1 MKSLLVH
8 TPQLC
13 HNKDTGEFSS
23 NINFCAMGLYSLA
36 KEIEKE
42 GIESEIIHLGIEKYL
57 NPKFL
62 LSEYINEQKIKFVA
76 FSLHWHPQSYDVIEM
91 AKIVKEKCP
100 QTFITLGGFTASYF
114 AQEIMGNYPFID
126 SIIKGEGEIPIR
138 ELAKKIANNDKNLST
153 VPNLFWRKNREI
165 IHNSNTF
172 VATDEDLNSFIFF
185 DIKKMKNFDS
195 YAKIPFHLEYNKKN
209 QLNNQPMSSQGIC
222 LGRGCTGNCTWCGGG
237 HYATQK
243 VTGRNFIS
251 YRNPDEIIKEIKM
264 LKSECKIENFR
275 FAFDPHPENRACLMT
290 LLEKIE
296 KEFEGNLTTM
306 FTLNGLPDKNF
317 LEAYSKAFSKNSVI
331 SISPEFYDEKL
342 RKKHKTFYYSNSELE
357 EILEYMDKLE
367 IHSELYFSTLP
378 ITTDQDNKDSDRY
391 GKLLQRKYKCVEKYY
406 LIPITYEPAAPWTIN
421 PEKFGI
427 NFVPKKFAEYRMN
440 ATNVAQSFENPVFLA
455 TKEL

>member
-1 MKSLLVH
+1 
-8 TPQLC
+8 
-13 HNKDTGEFSS
+13 
-23 NINFCAMGLYSLA
+23 
-36 KEIEKE
+36 
-42 GIESEIIHLGIEKYL
+42 
-57 NPKFL
+57 
-62 LSEYINEQKIKFVA
+62 
-76 FSLHWHPQSYDVIEM
+76 
-91 AKIVKEKCP
+91 
-100 QTFITLGGFTASYF
+100 
-114 AQEIMGNYPFID
+114 
-126 SIIKGEGEIPIR
+126 
-138 ELAKKIANNDKNLST
+138 
-153 VPNLFWRKNREI
+153 
-165 IHNSNTF
+165 
-172 VATDEDLNSFIFF
+172 
-185 DIKKMKNFDS
+185 MKNFDS

-243 VTGRNFIS
+243 VTGRSFIS

-391 GKLLQRKYKCVEKYY
+391 GKLLQRKFKCVEKYY

-440 ATNVAQSFENPVFLA
+440 ATNVALSFENPVFLA